1 MISSIDMKS
10 ISTVSC
16 VVSRTLLV
24 THTLYCSVSHQFHY
38 PFPGDA
44 RSVMTC
50 VIDSFI
56 NINYWEIIFK
66 LYNNSNPNTT
76 IPIHLALQLVV
87 IH

>member
-1 MISSIDMKS
+1 
-10 ISTVSC
+10 
-16 VVSRTLLV
+16 
-24 THTLYCSVSHQFHY
+24 
-38 PFPGDA
+38 
-44 RSVMTC
+44 MTC